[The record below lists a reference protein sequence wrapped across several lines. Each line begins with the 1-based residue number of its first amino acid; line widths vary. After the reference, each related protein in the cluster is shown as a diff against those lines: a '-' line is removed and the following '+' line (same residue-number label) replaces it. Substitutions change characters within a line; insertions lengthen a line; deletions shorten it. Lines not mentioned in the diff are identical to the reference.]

1 MRNIVLRW
9 LINAV
14 ALFVAAQI
22 VPSVRFADGFRVIS
36 LVPNGITFAGD
47 WLTIV
52 IVAALFGLVNA
63 LIRPLVMFAT
73 CLVNVLTLG
82 LFTLVVNAG
91 MLLLTSWLSGQLKL
105 GFHVAGFSAA
115 LLGAIVIGVV
125 SYALTRVLE

>member
-1 MRNIVLRW
+1 MRNIVIRW

-47 WLTIV
+47 WLTV
-52 IVAALFGLVNA
+52 VVVAALFGLVNA

-105 GFHVAGFSAA
+105 GFHVADFSAA
-115 LLGAIVIGVV
+115 LLGAIVISVV
-125 SYALTRVLE
+125 SYALTKLLE